1 MSVAS
6 PVNSTELRPVESH
19 HQTGESPAV
28 RSCLLKV
35 LEEILQLE
43 EIVRTSKEDTEDLKN
58 RVEQLELFIENHH
71 KSLVTDN
78 TAGVLP
84 KSPETHETNTKTVN
98 ENAGMC
104 PVKPA
109 KHDIK
114 SDDEIQRRFLSRREL
129 LYDKAGLHRGAPFQ
143 FFY

>member
-58 RVEQLELFIENHH
+58 RVEELELFIENHRSSFVDH
-71 KSLVTDN
+71 K
-78 TAGVLP
+78 TADVLL
-84 KSPETHETNTKTVN
+84 KSPTVDQVN
-98 ENAGMC
+98 SGHGNSKNC
-104 PVKPA
+104 PIKPP

-114 SDDEIQRRFLSRREL
+114 SDDEIKKRFLSRREL
-129 LYDKAGLHRGAPFQ
+129 LYDQAG
-143 FFY
+143 